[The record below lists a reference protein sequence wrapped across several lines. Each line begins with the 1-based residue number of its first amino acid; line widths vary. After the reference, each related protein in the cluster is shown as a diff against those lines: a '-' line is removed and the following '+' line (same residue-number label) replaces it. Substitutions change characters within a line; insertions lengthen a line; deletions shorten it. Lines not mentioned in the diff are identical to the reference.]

1 MRECQWIRESILSKS
16 SNCINRYSVLAD
28 TAYIF
33 GSIAVFLLLFSVGRT
48 LLLVR
53 NSSFIA
59 DIPVSALLASY
70 VVGFRFDLIV
80 TGYTMMPLLA
90 GMFFPAG
97 LSHRRWWN
105 LWLGFALVLFSFL
118 VVMELDFYHEFHTR
132 LNSLVFQ
139 YLKED
144 PETVLSM
151 LWRGFP
157 VIRYLLLC
165 GAIAGSA
172 IAVLRL
178 VDRKTRKP
186 GNHCRYK
193 SRLLIVIV
201 LILLDLVAMRGTL
214 RFGMPLR
221 WGDAFHS
228 SHLFANHLAL
238 NGVFTLVEAA
248 EHYTGKRRKNP
259 WLHTM
264 NPEEALD
271 LVRSKWVLSQETLLA
286 PEQFPLLRRFDPLP
300 SAPPSPYKNVVLIL
314 MESLSA
320 QRIGVLGNT
329 LQVTPYFDKLSE
341 KGLLFDHIFSNGTHT
356 HQGMFATLGCFPNL
370 PNYEYLMNQPEGS
383 YRFSGLP
390 KVLSGRNYDNVFVY
404 NGDFAWD
411 NQKGFFRGQG
421 VTRFIGRNDF
431 VNPRLS
437 DPTWG
442 VSDEDMFDRAFD
454 EIVKLEGSGRP
465 YYAILQTLSNHIPYS
480 FPNPMPVEKVM
491 VNGVEEERLTAMRYS
506 DYALGQF
513 FEKIK
518 SHGGFNDTLFVIT
531 GDHGFGGGTLVTD
544 MDLIRFHVPLLFIG
558 KDIQSLFGKTNETVG
573 SQVDVVPT
581 VIGMM
586 GESYIHHCWGRNLLA
601 LPESDPGRA
610 VIKPSGTEQ
619 IVAFIEGDI
628 ILVKAPETRPK
639 LFRFRTRPAL
649 SAEPLDNPLL
659 MEQLQ
664 KSLNAYLQTA
674 THALIENHA
683 GHNDTMNQK

>member
-1 MRECQWIRESILSKS
+1 MSKP

-28 TAYIF
+28 AAYIF
-33 GSIAVFLLLFSVGRT
+33 GSVGIFLLLFAVSRT
-48 LLLVR
+48 LLLVS
-53 NSSFIA
+53 NSGLIA
-59 DIPVSALLASY
+59 EIPASDLLVSYA
-70 VVGFRFDLIV
+70 VGFRFDLLV
-80 TGYTMMPLLA
+80 TGYTMIPLLA

-105 LWLGFALVLFSFL
+105 LWLGFALILFSFL
-118 VVMELDFYHEFHTR
+118 AVMELDFYHEFHTR

-139 YLKED
+139 YIKED
-144 PETVLSM
+144 PKTVLSM

-165 GAIAGSA
+165 GVMAGSA

-178 VDRKTRKP
+178 VDRKTRKS
-186 GNHCRYK
+186 GNRCRYK
-193 SRLLIVIV
+193 SRLLIAIV
-201 LILLDLVAMRGTL
+201 LILLALVSIRGTV
-214 RFGMPLR
+214 RSSMPLR

-238 NGVFTLVEAA
+238 NGVFTLFKAA
-248 EHYTGKRRKNP
+248 EHHTGNRRENP
-259 WLHTM
+259 WLTKM
-264 NPEEALD
+264 DPKEALD
-271 LVRSKWVLSQETLLA
+271 LVRSKWVLPRETLMA
-286 PEQFPLLRRFDPLP
+286 PEHFPLLRRFDPLP

-314 MESLSA
+314 MESFSA
-320 QRIGVLGNT
+320 QRIGVFGNT
-329 LQVTPYFDKLSE
+329 LKVTPFFDRLAE
-341 KGLLFDHIFSNGTHT
+341 RGLLFDHIFSNGTHT

-383 YRFSGLP
+383 YRFSGFP
-390 KVLSGRNYDNVFVY
+390 KVLGSRNYNNVFVY

-411 NQKGFFRGQG
+411 NQIGFFRGQG

-431 VNPRLS
+431 ASPRLS
-437 DPTWG
+437 DSTWG

-454 EIVKLEGSGRP
+454 EIIELEKSGRP

-480 FPNPMPVEKVM
+480 LPNPMPVEKVM
-491 VNGVEEERLTAMRYS
+491 VNSVEEEHLTAMRYS

-518 SHGGFNDTLFVIT
+518 SLGGFDNTLFVIT
-531 GDHGFGGGTLVTD
+531 GDHGFGSGELITDIDLV
-544 MDLIRFHVPLLFIG
+544 RFHVPLLFIG

-573 SQVDVVPT
+573 SQVDIVPT

-586 GESYIHHCWGRNLLA
+586 GGSYIHHCWGRNLLA
-601 LPESDPGRA
+601 LPENDPGRA

-619 IVAFIEGDI
+619 MVAFIEGDT

-639 LFRFRTRPAL
+639 LFRFKTRPTL
-649 SAEPLDNPLL
+649 SAEPIDNSLL
-659 MEQLQ
+659 IEQMQ

-674 THALIENHA
+674 THALLKNSI
-683 GHNDTMNQK
+683 GHNDEMNQ